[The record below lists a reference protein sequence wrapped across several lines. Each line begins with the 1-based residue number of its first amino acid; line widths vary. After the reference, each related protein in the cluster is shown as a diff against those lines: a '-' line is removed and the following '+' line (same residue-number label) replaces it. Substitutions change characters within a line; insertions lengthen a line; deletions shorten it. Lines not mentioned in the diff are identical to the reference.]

1 MNFCALLQDSFMVVS
16 DLFVAEMTTL
26 DHVITQSIRYNK
38 LNYILQN
45 LTISLD
51 DLLFRWTL
59 YSLSKCSIDGHKTV
73 VWW

>member
-1 MNFCALLQDSFMVVS
+1 MNFYGLLQDSFMVVS

>member
-1 MNFCALLQDSFMVVS
+1 MNFYALLQDSFMVVS